1 MPDTGIDTMVVS
13 IVSLYCVAPVYSMDS
28 DEQIISLFQMNKQK
42 TKIMFEK
49 LVAYISN
56 PDDENIL

>member
-28 DEQIISLFQMNKQK
+28 DEQIISLFQMNKQTNK
-42 TKIMFEK
+42 NY
-49 LVAYISN
+49 V
-56 PDDENIL
+56 